1 MTGHLDLL
9 VKSCRRKFP
18 YVMEI
23 GSRKLPFILL
33 DLLVKISND
42 FSLCSGRREL
52 VLFLMIKVVIH
63 EEIVMVP

>member
-1 MTGHLDLL
+1 
-9 VKSCRRKFP
+9 
-18 YVMEI
+18 MEI

-42 FSLCSGRREL
+42 FSLCYGRREL